1 MFYKKGVL
9 RNFVKFTGRH
19 LCQSLYFNKVAAT
32 LLATSFFNKATLLK
46 KRLWCRSF
54 PMNFAKFLRT
64 PSLTEPLQWL
74 LLTPAQMFICNFSES
89 LKNTTGDY
97 FLFFR
102 SLPENI
108 SRYYTNRIK

>member
-64 PSLTEPLQWL
+64 PSLTEHLQWL

-89 LKNTTGDY
+89 FKNTTGDY

-108 SRYYTNRIK
+108 SRYYTKRIK